1 MSGEN
6 GFVDG
11 PEEDNWT
18 GPVYTTPEWYR
29 LGGTGTPAVP
39 QSDQQQSDQQGR
51 DEQESGQDPDSAGK
65 RGRAQGASGPG
76 SAQGDHGQPGRQG
89 QQGTGTS
96 SGFGQGAQGAHS
108 QQGSGASSGSGQQGT
123 GTSSGFG
130 QGTPG
135 AHGQQ
140 GTGTSSSFGQGAPG
154 AHGRPGSGAPGQ
166 GSAFSPARSQ
176 NPGTPPPPPPPP
188 FGQPVQLP
196 PPIGSPVFPPPGQ
209 QGQNQGQPRDQQGS
223 RQNQDG
229 QPPRPAGGPALPPPP
244 PAFPGALP
252 PPPPMPTQNRP
263 QSGSPSPGPA
273 LPPPPSMK
281 TPGQGGSGDASPSA
295 PAARSTELPV
305 NPPAPGVWE
314 AFPAAATPKPSAPTP
329 APAAKPSGSAA
340 EPDSSADSGSG
351 SAPAEDSSE
360 DPQSGPGAP
369 VPTTPLPPRSSGSE
383 PQPVSQE
390 SPQGPPA
397 RPEQPSLPPAQGSH
411 SLPAPLTPPGPPA
424 TQPPPISHFPAPQ
437 APQPGLPTPIS
448 PAPLNAPPANQPPQS
463 GPTPFTPFGGPQ
475 QPQRQQPDEPPLYA
489 PPGPQQGPGP
499 GPQQPQQQPGPY
511 GQPGYP
517 PAPQQPYGYPQQ
529 QQPQG
534 PGQGQYG
541 QAPQPGYFQPG
552 QHPVDPNV
560 GYTQSGQAYGSNNL
574 ATPLGFQ
581 ASQELS
587 SERLVRRAE
596 PVAKTGWRRTV
607 RSASGGIIKVKPGKA
622 EAQRIELLERVRTP
636 LLGCYRIAVISLKGG
651 VGKTTTT
658 TALGATLAW
667 NRGDRVIAVDAN
679 PDAGTL
685 GRRVRRETGA
695 TIRDMLQALPSIRS
709 YVDMRRF
716 TSQAPSRLEVLA
728 NDVDPAVSTTF
739 NDEDYRRIIEALQN
753 QYSIILTDSGTGL
766 LYSAMRGVLTM
777 ADQLIVV
784 ATPSVD
790 GGNSASTTLDWLI
803 AHGFEDLVRRS
814 ITVISA
820 VRPSSKEIDL
830 SQLIAHFAAR
840 CRAVVSIPYD
850 SHLATGAEVDLEYLR
865 PATAD
870 AYLELAAHVADG
882 FASQRGQGPQSPYG
896 M

>member
-11 PEEDNWT
+11 PEEDSWT

-29 LGGTGTPAVP
+29 LGGSGTPADP
-39 QSDQQQSDQQGR
+39 PSSADPSEPDQQEEHEQGPN
-51 DEQESGQDPDSAGK
+51 QDPDSAGK
-65 RGRAQGASGPG
+65 RGRSQGATGSG
-76 SAQGDHGQPGRQG
+76 QG
-89 QQGTGTS
+89 QQASGTP
-96 SGFGQGAQGAHS
+96 GFGQGAQGS
-108 QQGSGASSGSGQQGT
+108 GSGQGQQGSGAPGS
-123 GTSSGFG
+123 
-130 QGTPG
+130 
-135 AHGQQ
+135 
-140 GTGTSSSFGQGAPG
+140 GQGAPG
-154 AHGRPGSGAPGQ
+154 FGSV
-166 GSAFSPARSQ
+166 FSPARGQ
-176 NPGTPPPPPPPP
+176 NPGALPPPPPP

-196 PPIGSPVFPPPGQ
+196 PPIGAPVFPPPGQ
-209 QGQNQGQPRDQQGS
+209 QGPNQGQQRDQQG
-223 RQNQDG
+223 RRPGQDD
-229 QPPRPAGGPALPPPP
+229 QPLPPVGGPVLPPPPPAFPGTQRGGPALPPPP
-244 PAFPGALP
+244 PSMSA
-252 PPPPMPTQNRP
+252 QDQP
-263 QSGSPSPGPA
+263 QSASGSRSPGPA
-273 LPPPPSMK
+273 LPPPPPAPSF
-281 TPGQGGSGDASPSA
+281 GASARGAAGDAS
-295 PAARSTELPV
+295 ARSTELPV

-314 AFPAAATPKPSAPTP
+314 AFPAATPKPPMP
-329 APAAKPSGSAA
+329 APDSA
-340 EPDSSADSGSG
+340 
-351 SAPAEDSSE
+351 SAPANSAPKPASSSE
-360 DPQSGPGAP
+360 DEADDSAPAQGPQSGPGAP
-369 VPTTPLPPRSSGSE
+369 APTSPLPPRPSGSE
-383 PQPVSQE
+383 PPPVSQD
-390 SPQGPPA
+390 SPQDPQA
-397 RPEQPSLPPAQGSH
+397 RPEQPSLPPSQGSH
-411 SLPAPLTPPGPPA
+411 SLPAPLAPPGL
-424 TQPPPISHFPAPQ
+424 PAPQ
-437 APQPGLPTPIS
+437 QQPPVSQFPGPQAPHPGLPTPIS
-448 PAPLNAPPANQPPQS
+448 PAPLNTPAPNQPQQQP
-463 GPTPFTPFGGPQ
+463 GPTPFAAFGGPPQPQPQ
-475 QPQRQQPDEPPLYA
+475 QPRQQQDEPPLYA
-489 PPGPQQGPGP
+489 PPGQQQGPGP
-499 GPQQPQQQPGPY
+499 QQYPQPGPY
-511 GQPGYP
+511 GQQPDYL
-517 PAPQQPYGYPQQ
+517 PAPQQPQHPQQPYGYPQQ
-529 QQPQG
+529 QP
-534 PGQGQYG
+534 QGQYG

-552 QHPVDPNV
+552 QHPQQPVDPNI

-574 ATPLGFQ
+574 STPLGFQ

-607 RSASGGIIKVKPGKA
+607 RSASGGIIKVKPGRA
-622 EAQRIELLERVRTP
+622 EAQRSELLERVRTP

-830 SQLIAHFAAR
+830 SQLVAHFAAR

>member
-1 MSGEN
+1 VSGEN

-29 LGGTGTPAVP
+29 FGGSGAPAAP
-39 QSDQQQSDQQGR
+39 PSDQSDQDQ
-51 DEQESGQDPDSAGK
+51 DEQEQDRPGSEQDGDPAGEQ
-65 RGRAQGASGPG
+65 GRAQLPAPGFGAGPG
-76 SAQGDHGQPGRQG
+76 QG
-89 QQGTGTS
+89 QQGAGASGFGASGQGSQGQQGPGS
-96 SGFGQGAQGAHS
+96 SGFGA
-108 QQGSGASSGSGQQGT
+108 SGQGPQGQP
-123 GTSSGFG
+123 GPGSPGFG
-130 QGTPG
+130 AG
-135 AHGQQ
+135 
-140 GTGTSSSFGQGAPG
+140 SGQGAPG
-154 AHGRPGSGAPGQ
+154 QPGSGGPGFGQSAPGQ
-166 GSAFSPARSQ
+166 NPGSGPGFGPARNQ
-176 NPGTPPPPPPPP
+176 GPGLPPPPPPAGRPI
-188 FGQPVQLP
+188 QLP
-196 PPIGSPVFPPPGQ
+196 PPIGSPVY
-209 QGQNQGQPRDQQGS
+209 
-223 RQNQDG
+223 
-229 QPPRPAGGPALPPPP
+229 PPPP
-244 PAFPGALP
+244 PAFPGSLLQQPAPGGPSFP
-252 PPPPMPTQNRP
+252 PPPLSAQDQP
-263 QSGSPSPGPA
+263 PA
-273 LPPPPSMK
+273 
-281 TPGQGGSGDASPSA
+281 GDASSSA
-295 PAARSTELPV
+295 SSVRSNEFPV
-305 NPPAPGVWE
+305 DPPAPGVWE
-314 AFPAAATPKPSAPTP
+314 AFPAAAQP
-329 APAAKPSGSAA
+329 APPAT
-340 EPDSSADSGSG
+340 PDPESSG
-351 SAPAEDSSE
+351 SAPEPESAPSDDADSASFQ
-360 DPQSGPGAP
+360 DANPGAGAP
-369 VPTTPLPPRSSGSE
+369 LPTAPLPPRPPSRGL
-383 PQPVSQE
+383 PQP
-390 SPQGPPA
+390 SPQGP
-397 RPEQPSLPPAQGSH
+397 SQGSQ
-411 SLPAPLTPPGPPA
+411 SLPAPLVPPGLPA
-424 TQPPPISHFPAPQ
+424 TQQPPPPPVSQFPGPQ
-437 APQPGLPTPIS
+437 APHPPLPTPIS
-448 PAPLNAPPANQPPQS
+448 PAPLNAPPPNQHPQ
-463 GPTPFTPFGGPQ
+463 GPAPFAPFGGPLQ
-475 QPQRQQPDEPPLYA
+475 PPQRQPQQDEPPLYA
-489 PPGPQQGPGP
+489 PPGQQPALGP
-499 GPQQPQQQPGPY
+499 GPQQPQPGGGRY
-511 GQPGYP
+511 GPPGYQQ
-517 PAPQQPYGYPQQ
+517 APQQPYGYPQQ
-529 QQPQG
+529 P
-534 PGQGQYG
+534 PQGQYG
-541 QAPQPGYFQPG
+541 QQHPVPGYFQPG
-552 QHPVDPNV
+552 QQPPQPQQQPLDPNV
-560 GYTQSGQAYGSNNL
+560 GYTQSGQAYGSNL
-574 ATPLGFQ
+574 STPLGFQ

-607 RSASGGIIKVKPGKA
+607 RSASGGMIKVKPGKA
-622 EAQRIELLERVRTP
+622 EAHRAQMLERVRTP

-695 TIRDMLQALPSIRS
+695 TIRDMLQALPNIRS

-870 AYLELAAHVADG
+870 AYLELAAHVAEG
-882 FASQRGQGPQSPYG
+882 FASQRGQAPPQPPYG

>member
-11 PEEDNWT
+11 PEEDSWT

-29 LGGTGTPAVP
+29 FGGSGTPAVP
-39 QSDQQQSDQQGR
+39 PADQSDQEQ
-51 DEQESGQDPDSAGK
+51 DEQDPDSTGK
-65 RGRAQGASGPG
+65 QGRVQEAAPGVGA
-76 SAQGDHGQPGRQG
+76 
-89 QQGTGTS
+89 
-96 SGFGQGAQGAHS
+96 GQGAQG
-108 QQGSGASSGSGQQGT
+108 QQGSGPSSFGSGQ
-123 GTSSGFG
+123 G
-130 QGTPG
+130 QG
-135 AHGQQ
+135 Q
-140 GTGTSSSFGQGAPG
+140 
-154 AHGRPGSGAPGQ
+154 PGSGAPGQ
-166 GSAFSPARSQ
+166 NPGFGPARSQ
-176 NPGTPPPPPPPP
+176 GPGVPPPPPPPA
-188 FGQPVQLP
+188 GQPIHLP
-196 PPIGSPVFPPPGQ
+196 PPIGSPVFPPP
-209 QGQNQGQPRDQQGS
+209 PPPFPGS
-223 RQNQDG
+223 QTL
-229 QPPRPAGGPALPPPP
+229 QPP
-244 PAFPGALP
+244 
-252 PPPPMPTQNRP
+252 
-263 QSGSPSPGPA
+263 PGPNA
-273 LPPPPSMK
+273 SA
-281 TPGQGGSGDASPSA
+281 QGASGDASSSV
-295 PAARSTELPV
+295 RSNEFPV

-314 AFPAAATPKPSAPTP
+314 AFPSAAPPVPP
-329 APAAKPSGSAA
+329 APDSESSEDA
-340 EPDSSADSGSG
+340 EPASSEDSDSGSF
-351 SAPAEDSSE
+351 EDSK
-360 DPQSGPGAP
+360 PAGPGAP
-369 VPTTPLPPRSSGSE
+369 VPTAPLPPRP
-383 PQPVSQE
+383 PQGL
-390 SPQGPPA
+390 PQGP
-397 RPEQPSLPPAQGSH
+397 SQGSQ
-411 SLPAPLTPPGPPA
+411 SLPAPLSPPGLPA
-424 TQPPPISHFPAPQ
+424 TQQPPPPPMSHFPAPQ
-437 APQPGLPTPIS
+437 APQPGLPTPIN
-448 PAPLNAPPANQPPQS
+448 PAPLNAPPLNNPQQA
-463 GPTPFTPFGGPQ
+463 GPAPFAPFGGPFQ
-475 QPQRQQPDEPPLYA
+475 PPQRQQQDEPPLYA
-489 PPGPQQGPGP
+489 PPGQQPPALGP
-499 GPQQPQQQPGPY
+499 GPQQPPQPG
-511 GQPGYP
+511 GQFGPPDYP
-517 PAPQQPYGYPQQ
+517 PGPQQPYGYPQQ
-529 QQPQG
+529 PPQG
-534 PGQGQYG
+534 PYG
-541 QAPQPGYFQPG
+541 QHNPPPPMPGYFQPG
-552 QHPVDPNV
+552 QQPPQQPPQQQGDPNV
-560 GYTQSGQAYGSNNL
+560 GYTQSGQAYGSNL
-574 ATPLGFQ
+574 STPLGFQ

-607 RSASGGIIKVKPGKA
+607 RSASGGMIKVKPGKA
-622 EAQRIELLERVRTP
+622 EAHRAEMLERVRTP

-695 TIRDMLQALPSIRS
+695 TIRDMLQALPNIRS

-870 AYLELAAHVADG
+870 AYLELAAHVAEG
-882 FASQRGQGPQSPYG
+882 FASQRGQAPPQPPYG

>member
-1 MSGEN
+1 VSGEN

-11 PEEDNWT
+11 PEEDSWT

-29 LGGTGTPAVP
+29 LGGSGTPADP
-39 QSDQQQSDQQGR
+39 PSSADPSESDQREDNEQGPN
-51 DEQESGQDPDSAGK
+51 QDPDSAGK
-65 RGRAQGASGPG
+65 RGRAQGATGSG
-76 SAQGDHGQPGRQG
+76 QG
-89 QQGTGTS
+89 QQGAGAP
-96 SGFGQGAQGAHS
+96 GFGQGAQG
-108 QQGSGASSGSGQQGT
+108 SGSGQ
-123 GTSSGFG
+123 
-130 QGTPG
+130 
-135 AHGQQ
+135 GQQ
-140 GTGTSSSFGQGAPG
+140 GA
-154 AHGRPGSGAPGQ
+154 AGSGAPGF
-166 GSAFSPARSQ
+166 GSVFSPARGQ
-176 NPGTPPPPPPPP
+176 NPGTPPPPPPP

-196 PPIGSPVFPPPGQ
+196 PPIGAPVFPPPGQ
-209 QGQNQGQPRDQQGS
+209 QGPNQGQQRDQQGRRPGQDDQPLLPPPPPAFPGTQRGGPSLPPPPPSLPAQDQPQSGSGS
-223 RQNQDG
+223 RS
-229 QPPRPAGGPALPPPP
+229 PGPALPPPP
-244 PAFPGALP
+244 PAPSFGASA
-252 PPPPMPTQNRP
+252 R
-263 QSGSPSPGPA
+263 GSA
-273 LPPPPSMK
+273 
-281 TPGQGGSGDASPSA
+281 GDASASS
-295 PAARSTELPV
+295 ARSTELPV

-314 AFPAAATPKPSAPTP
+314 AFPAATPKPPTP
-329 APAAKPSGSAA
+329 APDSASA
-340 EPDSSADSGSG
+340 DPAPQPDSSVDDA
-351 SAPAEDSSE
+351 APAQG
-360 DPQSGPGAP
+360 PQSGPGAP
-369 VPTTPLPPRSSGSE
+369 VPTSPLPPRPSGSE
-383 PQPVSQE
+383 PPPVSQD
-390 SPQGPPA
+390 SPQGPQA
-397 RPEQPSLPPAQGSH
+397 RPEQPSPPPSQGSH
-411 SLPAPLTPPGPPA
+411 ALPAPLAPPGL
-424 TQPPPISHFPAPQ
+424 PAPQ
-437 APQPGLPTPIS
+437 QQPPVSQFPGPQAPHPGLPTPIS
-448 PAPLNAPPANQPPQS
+448 PAPLNTPPNPPRQQP
-463 GPTPFTPFGGPQ
+463 GPTPFAAFGGAPQQQPQ
-475 QPQRQQPDEPPLYA
+475 QPRQQQDEPPLYA
-489 PPGPQQGPGP
+489 PPGQQQGPGP
-499 GPQQPQQQPGPY
+499 QQYPQPGPY
-511 GQPGYP
+511 GQQPDYL
-517 PAPQQPYGYPQQ
+517 PAPQQPQQPYGYPQQ
-529 QQPQG
+529 QP
-534 PGQGQYG
+534 PQGQYG

-552 QHPVDPNV
+552 QHPQQPVDPNI

-574 ATPLGFQ
+574 STPLGFQ

-607 RSASGGIIKVKPGKA
+607 RSASGGIIKVKPGRA
-622 EAQRIELLERVRTP
+622 EAQRSELLERVRTP

-830 SQLIAHFAAR
+830 SQLVAHFAAR